1 MAKEK
6 ATDMLYKDKERG
18 ACGSSLFVWGGI
30 YVWGYVGGSY
40 VGGKSLYG
48 ALSM

>member
-18 ACGSSLFVWGGI
+18 RAALL
-30 YVWGYVGGSY
+30 
-40 VGGKSLYG
+40 SLYG
-48 ALSM
+48 AVSMYGAM

>member
-30 YVWGYVGGSY
+30 YVWGYVGG
-40 VGGKSLYG
+40 G
-48 ALSM
+48 AM

>member
-18 ACGSSLFVWGGI
+18 ACGSSLFVWGVV
-30 YVWGYVGGSY
+30 YVEGVSGLLMGF
-40 VGGKSLYG
+40 
-48 ALSM
+48 